1 MHGTFI
7 QDAHRSPSSA
17 LVVADKMLPRVARL
31 RHHPLGA
38 VEPAPSQRRRQGVA
52 GRGAER
58 RAALGLFHTAP
69 KGPPMALGHE
79 EYRQGEE
86 AQEKGAWT
94 PAACSLG
101 FVLDCCAI
109 PCGPDCSARIVAGD
123 ECFAGFS
130 VRNKCITW
138 WF

>member
-1 MHGTFI
+1 MHGPFI

-58 RAALGLFHTAP
+58 RAALGLVHAAST
-69 KGPPMALGHE
+69 GPPVALGHE

-86 AQEKGAWT
+86 AQEKGAW
-94 PAACSLG
+94 ASEAGSFG
-101 FVLDCCAI
+101 FVVHCSAVS
-109 PCGPDCSARIVAGD
+109 CGPDCSARIVARD
-123 ECFAGFS
+123 ECFAG
-130 VRNKCITW
+130 
-138 WF
+138 